1 MHMNTTNAT
10 EYAKI
15 MARMNAR
22 GALIDAAE
30 AAAQWDEVDRLTK
43 LQNRDDGK
51 ATRLYRAIDDAARA
65 TRTAWTM

>member
-1 MHMNTTNAT
+1 MLMNTTNTT

-43 LQNRDDGK
+43 LQNRDDSK
-51 ATRLYRAIDDAARA
+51 AVRLYRAIDDAARA

>member
-1 MHMNTTNAT
+1 MNTTNTT

-22 GALIDAAE
+22 AAQIEAAE
-30 AAAQWDEVDRLTK
+30 AAGQWDEVDRLTK

-51 ATRLYRAIDDAARA
+51 ATKLYRAIDDAARA

>member
-1 MHMNTTNAT
+1 MKTTNTAT

-51 ATRLYRAIDDAARA
+51 ATKLYRAIDDAARA

>member
-1 MHMNTTNAT
+1 MNTTNTT

-15 MARMNAR
+15 QARMTAR

-30 AAAQWDEVDRLTK
+30 SAAQWDEAARLTK

-51 ATRLYRAIDDAARA
+51 ATKLYRALDDAARA